1 MRSLKRDY
9 IRSGQRKRK
18 VLKLGEDIE
27 DMDEGDDEE
36 DGQNNPAA
44 PTGSNI
50 DIRDVEFRLQHDPG
64 TVRSL
69 LTSVKTSHEDLMLLK
84 LILASGLSPQIA
96 VADEFNNYK
105 STSDQLF
112 HTRAKPFTALH
123 PMGVFA
129 NHPEPLQLADHE
141 TVVLPDFPTKLPVSS
156 KHQVLVYVTL
166 LETNKLYLMNAFRM
180 PAAQTLLLFSQS
192 IDTDGGFSR
201 LVCDSWLELRFHDP
215 AASQSLLFRACQLRY
230 RWHQLLML
238 RLDSQ
243 GQNPPMKEKDAK
255 QLERKVKRMQRDLCV
270 AHNCF
275 IL

>member
-18 VLKLGEDIE
+18 VLKLGEDVE
-27 DMDEGDDEE
+27 DMDEGEEDEE
-36 DGQNNPAA
+36 QQNVPS
-44 PTGSNI
+44 GSNV
-50 DIRDVEFRLQHDPG
+50 DIRDVEFRLQHDSG

-69 LTSVKTSHEDLMLLK
+69 LTGVTSAATSFQDLMLLK

-105 STSDQLF
+105 STNDQLF

-129 NHPEPLQLADHE
+129 NHPESLQLADHD
-141 TVVLPDFPTKLPVSS
+141 TVVLPEFPTKLPVSS

-192 IDTDGGFSR
+192 IDTNGVFSR
-201 LVCDSWLELRFHDP
+201 LVCDGWLELRFPDP
-215 AASQSLLFRACQLRY
+215 AAAQSLLLRACQLRR
-230 RWHQLLML
+230 RWHELLML

-243 GQNPPMKEKDAK
+243 GQNVSMKEKDAK
-255 QLERKVKRMQRDLCV
+255 QLERKVKRMQREL
-270 AHNCF
+270 
-275 IL
+275 